1 MKTNRILPA
10 GVAAAVAVAIGLS
23 VSAPADARDVK
34 GGGGARNN
42 VSSGA
47 NRSPAANRDAGPK
60 REGNANRATNIN
72 RNTNVNK
79 NTNVNVNRDRNV
91 DIDVD
96 VNHRGGWD
104 NDWDDHHHPV
114 ATGMAI
120 GATAAITSAVI
131 GSMVYS
137 LPPQCQTVVVN
148 GIGYNNCGGTWY
160 QPQYVGT
167 SVQYVVV
174 APMQ

>member
-1 MKTNRILPA
+1 MKTNRIFPA
-10 GVAAAVAVAIGLS
+10 GVVAAFAVAIGLS
-23 VSAPADARDVK
+23 VSVPVDARDVK

-47 NRSPAANRDAGPK
+47 NRSPAANRDA
-60 REGNANRATNIN
+60 NVNRNTNVNRDTNIN

-79 NTNVNVNRDRNV
+79 NTNINVNRDRDVN
-91 DIDVD
+91 IDVD

-104 NDWDDHHHPV
+104 NDWDDHHHPI
-114 ATGMAI
+114 ATGVAI

-131 GSMVYS
+131 GSMVYT
-137 LPPQCQTVVVN
+137 LPPACQTVVVN
-148 GIGYNNCGGTWY
+148 GIGYSNCGGTWY

-167 SVQYVVV
+167 TVQYVVV
-174 APMQ
+174 APVQ

>member
-1 MKTNRILPA
+1 M
-10 GVAAAVAVAIGLS
+10 
-23 VSAPADARDVK
+23 PADARDVK

-42 VSSGA
+42 VSGG
-47 NRSPAANRDAGPK
+47 ANRDAGPK
-60 REGNANRATNIN
+60 RDAAPKRDANVNRNTNNNTNVNRDTNVN

-79 NTNVNVNRDRNV
+79 NTNVNVNRDRDVN
-91 DIDVD
+91 IDVD
-96 VNHRGGWD
+96 VDRRGGWD
-104 NDWDDHHHPV
+104 NDWDDHHHPI
-114 ATGMAI
+114 ATGVAI

-131 GSMVYS
+131 GSMVYT

-148 GIGYNNCGGTWY
+148 GVGYSNCGGTWY

-174 APMQ
+174 APLQ